1 MSSPPLRKLR
11 VAIVATHPV
20 QYHGPW
26 FRKLSAAPEIELE
39 VLFAC
44 DHGTKPSFDAG
55 FNATFAWDRNLTDG
69 YRHEFLP
76 NVHPHPGPHGFWN
89 RTNPAL
95 WNRIHRRNMDAV
107 IVFGWGFASTMI
119 AVAAARAHGVP
130 VLMHS
135 ESNLGPFTRPA
146 WKTALRRG
154 ALTALFSQC
163 DAFLAVGS
171 MGRELYR
178 SYGAAAEQVF
188 LANYCADNEFFN
200 GEHARQ
206 LPRRLLL
213 RKALGVDDDRPIVVC
228 SGKLFP
234 DKEPLELLEAF
245 VRVRRERPVRLVFLG
260 DGPLRHDVERVARER
275 GVSEDVLITGFRN
288 QRELGEIYAAA
299 DLLAFPSKRETWG
312 IVVNEAMLFGLP
324 VVCSD
329 QVTAHRD
336 LVLPGITGD
345 TYPSGDASALA
356 ELLSLRLGEPARLR
370 QMGAE
375 GRLRIQSW
383 NYDVATENTVSAIR
397 YAVTRKNSPR
407 PSVHETE

>member
-1 MSSPPLRKLR
+1 MSSRPSRKHR
-11 VAIVATHPV
+11 VAIVTTHPV

-26 FRKLSAAPEIELE
+26 FRKLTEAANVDLE

-44 DHGTKPSFDAG
+44 DHGTKPSFDPG
-55 FNATFAWDRNLTDG
+55 FNATFAWDRKLTDG

-76 NVHPHPGPHGFWN
+76 NVHPNPGPHGYWN

-95 WNRIHRRNMDAV
+95 WNRVHRRNMDAV

-135 ESNLGPFTRPA
+135 ESNLGPFTRPP
-146 WKTALRRG
+146 WKTALRR
-154 ALTALFSQC
+154 ATLSALFSQC

-171 MGRELYR
+171 MGREMYLA
-178 SYGAAAEQVF
+178 YGAAPEQVF
-188 LANYCADNEFFN
+188 LANYCADNDFF
-200 GEHARQ
+200 ESERAR
-206 LPRRLLL
+206 LMPRREEL
-213 RKALGVDDDRPIVVC
+213 RTALGVTDTRPIVVC

-245 VRVRRERPVRLVFLG
+245 ARVRQEQPARLVFLG
-260 DGPLRHDVERVARER
+260 DGPLRGEVERAAKSHGIE
-275 GVSEDVLITGFRN
+275 GDVVITGFRN

-299 DLLAFPSKRETWG
+299 DLMAFPSKRETWG

-324 VVCSD
+324 VICSD

-336 LVLPGITGD
+336 LIVPGVTGD
-345 TYPSGDASALA
+345 TYRSGDARGLA
-356 ELLSLRLGEPARLR
+356 DVLALRLSDPPRMRA
-370 QMGAE
+370 MGAE
-375 GRLRIQSW
+375 GRTRIRSW
-383 NYDVATENTVSAIR
+383 NYDEATANTVSAIE
-397 YAVTRKNSPR
+397 YAVDRKAR
-407 PSVHETE
+407 VGRREGR